1 MTVFRSRTFKKNV
14 ARRISRKLWRMKKA
28 RQGRQTRKLKQKGG
42 YVPYRKNPPGGVYAD
57 VIDWDDAKE
66 TI

>member
-14 ARRISRKLWRMKKA
+14 ARRISRKLWRLKKA
-28 RQGRQTRKLKQKGG
+28 RKTRKALKLKQKGG
-42 YVPYRKNPPGGVYAD
+42 YVPYRGNPVGGVYAN

-66 TI
+66 QI

>member
-1 MTVFRSRTFKKNV
+1 
-14 ARRISRKLWRMKKA
+14 MKKA
-28 RQGRQTRKLKQKGG
+28 RQGRQTRKALKLKQKGG